1 MLSWDL
7 GDWITD
13 AGADVLDKRL
23 ADPMGLTP
31 AESVVYEIW
40 LLDTEAR
47 NGGLSQYFCNQGLQQ
62 WVACQ
67 AATRTIGLTSFREF
81 ANAVN
86 AVIGA
91 AEDPYEA
98 IWAQGDPAEDLW
110 FSYQALVVHELRGL
124 VQNAL

>member
-47 NGGLSQYFCNQGLQQ
+47 NGGLPYSAIPTRLTGLRSMEKPSSPMPLSSAGCWYRGQ
-62 WVACQ
+62 W
-67 AATRTIGLTSFREF
+67 
-81 ANAVN
+81 
-86 AVIGA
+86 
-91 AEDPYEA
+91 
-98 IWAQGDPAEDLW
+98 
-110 FSYQALVVHELRGL
+110 
-124 VQNAL
+124 